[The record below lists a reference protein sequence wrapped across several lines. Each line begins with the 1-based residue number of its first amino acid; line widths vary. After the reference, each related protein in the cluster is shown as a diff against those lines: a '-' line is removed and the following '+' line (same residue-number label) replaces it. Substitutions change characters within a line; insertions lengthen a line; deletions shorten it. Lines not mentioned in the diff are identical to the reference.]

1 MSSADLVSR
10 LTRRSRSNFYY
21 AFLTLPRPRREALYA
36 VYAFCRT
43 VDDIAD
49 LGQERGLERSQM
61 HDQLQR
67 WRREVARCY
76 EAAGSLEEPI
86 TQRLAQ
92 AVRDFGIPREAL
104 EAIIDGVAMDLE
116 GVRYETAEDL
126 YPYCYRVASA
136 VGLAAIEIFGYTD
149 PRARDYAVNLGI
161 ALQLTNIL
169 RDVGADAG
177 AGRVYVPRADL
188 RAFDVT
194 EDDLKAGRYTPAF
207 VALME
212 RQAGRAHYFYRR
224 ARASFPLADTRSLVA
239 AEVMGRIYFALLQEI
254 EARRFQVFG
263 ERIALPTRRKV
274 AIALRCYLGG
284 GLWSK
289 GASAAPS
296 EASPRRGL
304 RGRSPRSNAVDS

>member
-1 MSSADLVSR
+1 MRPADLVSR

-21 AFLTLPRPRREALYA
+21 AFLTLPRARREALYA

-49 LGQERGLERSQM
+49 LGQERGVDRALSL
-61 HDQLQR
+61 DQLGH

-76 EAAGSLEEPI
+76 EPGGSPEEPI
-86 TQRLAQ
+86 AQRLAL

-136 VGLAAIEIFGYTD
+136 VGLAALEIFGYTD
-149 PRARDYAVNLGI
+149 RRARDYAVNLGV

-169 RDVGADAG
+169 RDVGSDAT
-177 AGRVYVPRADL
+177 AGRVYLPRADL
-188 RAFDVT
+188 RAFDVS
-194 EDDLKAGRYTPAF
+194 EGDLKAGRYTPAF

-212 RQAGRAHYFYRR
+212 RQAGRAHHFYRR
-224 ARASFPLADTRSLVA
+224 ARAAYPTADARSLVA
-239 AEVMGRIYFALLQEI
+239 AEVMGRIYFALLGEI
-254 EARRFQVFG
+254 EARRFHVFG
-263 ERIALPTRRKV
+263 ERIAVPTSRKV
-274 AIALRCYLGG
+274 AIALRCWAAARFPGARRV
-284 GLWSK
+284 GL
-289 GASAAPS
+289 A
-296 EASPRRGL
+296 
-304 RGRSPRSNAVDS
+304 